1 MKKIVLLIGCILFL
15 GCAKENDE
23 NTNFKNFT
31 EEYGGK
37 PFKGSVTQVVTGEGF
52 EDINWNGDG
61 MITLIEASD
70 DSISVVFLADFGNQ
84 SEINFK
90 MRGIVDGLNFRFE
103 DDESASFFH
112 VVDEKI
118 SGNSESTVQQMRFDG
133 TMKKDQAKMTAQI
146 YFKDANGPFPKGA
159 NLKLDFNTS
168 REITNNDDGGD
179 YGCQMR
185 LVPIWSPSGVTMG
198 MVPDC

>member
-15 GCAKENDE
+15 GCTKENDE
-23 NTNFKNFT
+23 NINRDNFT

-37 PFKGSVTQVVTGEGF
+37 PFKGSVAQELTGEGF
-52 EDINWNGDG
+52 EDINWKGDG

-90 MRGIVDGLNFRFE
+90 MRGKVDGLNFRFE
-103 DDESASFFH
+103 DDGSASFFRI
-112 VVDEKI
+112 VNEKI
-118 SGNSESTVQQMRFDG
+118 SGNSESAVQKMRFDG
-133 TMKKDQAKMTAQI
+133 TMKKEHAKMTAQI
-146 YFKDANGPFPKGA
+146 YFKEANGPFPKGA
-159 NLKLDFNTS
+159 TLSLNFNTS
-168 REITNNDDGGD
+168 REISNNDDGD
-179 YGCQMR
+179 VSGCQMR